1 MQDSEKQDGQD
12 KCAAKFYSFVLL
24 GESKSRKR
32 SFRDMMR
39 IICERCLSGKM
50 KELLLVGCVTILW
63 R

>member
-24 GESKSRKR
+24 GKSKARKH

-39 IICERCLSGKM
+39 IICERCPSGKTR
-50 KELLLVGCVTILW
+50 ELLLVGCVTKND
-63 R
+63 